1 MSLSPARLRVV
12 TALLMAP
19 LAIGAV
25 LWLPTLLLL
34 PLVGGILLLAAWEW
48 TALAGLTTPLAR
60 ASALLLPSA
69 AMAVLS
75 HQPLDPVFPA
85 VIGLGCLWWLASLVW
100 LWRPRL
106 LAGATPAHRGFKLA
120 LLLPLLVPAWAAL
133 ALLHAHDAT
142 GPRWALFAVALVW
155 AADTGAY
162 YAGTRIGGR
171 KLAPSISPGKT
182 WAGLF
187 GGLGAALLLSLCV
200 FALLGLG
207 VAQLPAFLLLTLI
220 ATLASVL
227 GDLFE
232 SVMKRQHGAKD
243 SGTLIPGHGGVL
255 DRVDSLLAALPVFVL
270 GKLWLG
276 L

>member
-1 MSLSPARLRVV
+1 MSLSPSRLRVV

-25 LWLPTLLLL
+25 LLLPTPFLL
-34 PLVGGILLLAAWEW
+34 PLVGAILLLAAWEW
-48 TALAGLTTPLAR
+48 TALSGLQTPLAR

-69 AMAVLS
+69 AMALLA
-75 HQPLDPVFPA
+75 HQPLDPVFRIVVA
-85 VIGLGCLWWLASLVW
+85 LGCLWWLLSLVW

-106 LAGATPAHRGFKLA
+106 LAGATRGHLAFKLA

-133 ALLHAHDAT
+133 ALLHADGGN

-171 KLAPSISPGKT
+171 KLAPGISPGKT

-187 GGLGAALLLSLCV
+187 GGLLAALLLPLLV
-200 FALLGLG
+200 FPLLGLG
-207 VAQLPAFLLLTLI
+207 WGQLAALLLLTLV
-220 ATLASVL
+220 AMLASVH